1 MRKVI
6 WVALFTLGLTF
17 LSSSAFGA
25 SNCKVVTNALQ
36 AEERYGKLTH
46 SKFLKSFLKFQK
58 NKSNSAI
65 YWEAFNHKYSVVKSD
80 IKSGNIAA
88 SNPACF
94 NANQNSYIN
103 QYVRNRTE
111 ILTALNPYMSQPVNR
126 DWQYSGYAAYTSL
139 ISSLKR
145 I

>member
-1 MRKVI
+1 MRKVLCI
-6 WVALFTLGLTF
+6 ALFTIALTIP
-17 LSSSAFGA
+17 LSSTFGA
-25 SNCKVVTNALQ
+25 SNCKVVINALQ
-36 AEERYGKLTH
+36 AEERYGKSTH

-58 NKSNSAI
+58 KKSNSAF
-65 YWEAFNHKYSVVKSD
+65 YWEAFNQKYSVVKSD
-80 IKSGNIAA
+80 VKSGNIAA

-94 NANQNSYIN
+94 NANQNSYVN

-111 ILTALNPYMSQPVNR
+111 MLTALTPYLSQPVNR

-139 ISSLKR
+139 ISSLKK

>member
-17 LSSSAFGA
+17 PLSSTFGA
-25 SNCKVVTNALQ
+25 SNCKVVINALQ
-36 AEERYGKLTH
+36 AEEKYGKLNH

-58 NKSNSAI
+58 NKFNSAL
-65 YWEAFNHKYSVVKSD
+65 YWEAFNQKYSVVKSD
-80 IKSGNIAA
+80 IKSGTIAA

-94 NANQNSYIN
+94 NTNQNSYIF

-111 ILTALNPYMSQPVNR
+111 MLSTLTPYLSQPVNR

-139 ISSLKR
+139 ISSLKK